1 MEMYLVS
8 KVNFY
13 NNKNIRN
20 KQTKQNNMYASYSP
34 SLLFSNSGVV
44 HAEN

>member
-1 MEMYLVS
+1 MELYLVS

-13 NNKNIRN
+13 NNKSIRN
-20 KQTKQNNMYASYSP
+20 KQTKQNP